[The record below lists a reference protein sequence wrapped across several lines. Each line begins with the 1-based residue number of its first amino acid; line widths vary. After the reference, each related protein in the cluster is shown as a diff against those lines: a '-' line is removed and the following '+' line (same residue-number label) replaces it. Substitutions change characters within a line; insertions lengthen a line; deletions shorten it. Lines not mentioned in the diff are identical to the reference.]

1 MTPTAKMKLKALT
14 NAAEEAIEELHA
26 LHTHY
31 LPTCGG
37 GCPYATIA
45 ATLRTAADDV
55 YGVLQEE
62 ADKP

>member
-1 MTPTAKMKLKALT
+1 MILTTMT

-31 LPTCGG
+31 LPKCTG

-45 ATLRTAADDV
+45 GNLRTAADDL
-55 YGVLQEE
+55 YGLLS
-62 ADKP
+62 